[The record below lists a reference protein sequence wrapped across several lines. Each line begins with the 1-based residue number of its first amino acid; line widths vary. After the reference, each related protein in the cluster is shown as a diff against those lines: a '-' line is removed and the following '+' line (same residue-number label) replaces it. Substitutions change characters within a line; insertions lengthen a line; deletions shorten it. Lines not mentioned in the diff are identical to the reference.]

1 MMLPL
6 WPTELLVDGV
16 GCGLLNRSP
25 RVRSLITRLTDL
37 EARWPTAL
45 VKPSPR
51 ARLSERGEEPTA
63 TKAGGVAGQEAE
75 LRCVEQDLRD
85 GAQARLVSFSMRLGL
100 AKRAYEHDP
109 ATARKL
115 RDLAQDQAEEALTE
129 LRHVVR
135 GIHPPILTDRGLAGA
150 VRALAASSGLDVTVD
165 TGDLETGPRAPAG
178 VEAAAYFTVAEAPD
192 QRRETQR
199 LGPGLGP
206 TRPRSSRLDRNR
218 PRRGPRRRRRDD
230 RLGPARHA
238 PPGRGTR
245 RHGTADEPD
254 RRTDGDRG
262 GVAVWVV
269 SGGKTSRCR
278 GPGPEGCLP
287 TRPKGTPPGHHTGS
301 TPTPHRHRARPQA
314 TPGPLPTQPPRSSA
328 TLFPVPLPATRRRAG
343 DTHDTPT
350 PT

>member
-135 GIHPPILTDRGLAGA
+135 GIHPPILTDRRLAGA
-150 VRALAASSGLDVTVD
+150 VRALAASSGLDVTAD
-165 TGDLETGPRAPAG
+165 TGHLETGPRAPAG
-178 VEAAAYFTVAEAPD
+178 VEAAAYFTVAEAPTNAAKHSGSGRASAQLTRVAAGLTVTVSD
-192 QRRETQR
+192 KGHGGADETTGSGLPGMRRRVAALDGTVR
-199 LGPGLGP
+199 LTSLEGGP
-206 TRPRSSRLDRNR
+206 TVIEA
-218 PRRGPRRRRRDD
+218 G
-230 RLGPARHA
+230 
-238 PPGRGTR
+238 
-245 RHGTADEPD
+245 
-254 RRTDGDRG
+254 
-262 GVAVWVV
+262 
-269 SGGKTSRCR
+269 
-278 GPGPEGCLP
+278 LP
-287 TRPKGTPPGHHTGS
+287 CGW
-301 TPTPHRHRARPQA
+301 
-314 TPGPLPTQPPRSSA
+314 
-328 TLFPVPLPATRRRAG
+328 
-343 DTHDTPT
+343 
-350 PT
+350 